1 MNSSYFVLVAAFLSF
16 ATGFFVAA
24 IIWAIKWAL
33 IPGKEKLLS
42 EKSIHFPH
50 IFYRQ
55 EYLQNYSVKK
65 DDRMTPVS
73 EPLNKELYQYYHG
86 KN

>member
-1 MNSSYFVLVAAFLSF
+1 MNSSYFVLVAALLSF

-33 IPGKEKLLS
+33 IPREEKLMS
-42 EKSIHFPH
+42 EKSIQFLH
-50 IFYRQ
+50 IFSRRD
-55 EYLQNYSVKK
+55 YLRSFSVKRN
-65 DDRMTPVS
+65 DQVPSID
-73 EPLNKELYQYYHG
+73 ELLNKELYQYYHG